1 MENYRSPIPVFSFSR
16 ICILIKCCA
25 VEPVQSVLIF
35 SKMCRNPIY
44 NDTNPRLMAAVNKI
58 LQVVRVSESAGRSVI
73 TSDLIAPGGVVGVFC
88 NRHQLHVCIAHIREI
103 GYQILCQFPV
113 AQKSRVPAHM
123 PFPGAG
129 VYFID
134 SERQIVMVCFL
145 PVPDPFLVGPF
156 KLALPDDRR
165 STGSQL
171 CKKCIR
177 IRLLYRIDPWLSLD
191 LKFVVVSF
199 GYMRYKNFPDS
210 LIMVLP
216 HSMNPAI
223 PVVERTYNADSP
235 RGRCRHHYLR
245 PAIAVVERT
254 DQSDSPRGSCR
265 HREMSPAAAT
275 ERFNMSAHLTVRP
288 VGISFSPQLQ
298 VQSTQQRAE
307 SIRILNFIRV
317 TGPGSDKIG
326 KPEPLFPPGKDILE
340 KAFLRQPVHPDFFSS
355 GRINL
360 NLFGIGPKTA

>member
-25 VEPVQSVLIF
+25 VEPTQSVLIF

-73 TSDLIAPGGVVGVFC
+73 TSDLIAPGCVVGVCC
-88 NRHQLHVCIAHIREI
+88 NRHQIHVCIAHIREI

-145 PVPDPFLVGPF
+145 PAPDPFLVGPF
-156 KLALPDDRR
+156 KLAHPDDRR

-177 IRLLYRIDPWLSLD
+177 IRLLYRIDPWLRLD

-210 LIMVLP
+210 LIMVLS

-235 RGRCRHHYLR
+235 RGRCRHHK
-245 PAIAVVERT
+245 
-254 DQSDSPRGSCR
+254 
-265 HREMSPAAAT
+265 MSPAT
-275 ERFNMSAHLTVRP
+275 PTDRFNMSPHHTVRP
-288 VGISFSPQLQ
+288 VVISFSPQLQ
-298 VQSTQQRAE
+298 VQITQQRAE
-307 SIRILNFIRV
+307 PIKILNFIRV
-317 TGPGSDKIG
+317 TGPASYKIRKTETHFLHG
-326 KPEPLFPPGKDILE
+326 KVL
-340 KAFLRQPVHPDFFSS
+340 
-355 GRINL
+355 
-360 NLFGIGPKTA
+360 

>member
-1 MENYRSPIPVFSFSR
+1 MS
-16 ICILIKCCA
+16 
-25 VEPVQSVLIF
+25 
-35 SKMCRNPIY
+35 
-44 NDTNPRLMAAVNKI
+44 
-58 LQVVRVSESAGRSVI
+58 
-73 TSDLIAPGGVVGVFC
+73 
-88 NRHQLHVCIAHIREI
+88 
-103 GYQILCQFPV
+103 
-113 AQKSRVPAHM
+113 
-123 PFPGAG
+123 FPGAG

-177 IRLLYRIDPWLSLD
+177 IRLLYRIDPWLRLD

-223 PVVERTYNADSP
+223 LVVERTYNADSP
-235 RGRCRHHYLR
+235 RGRCPHHQLR
-245 PAIAVVERT
+245 PATPTARLN
-254 DQSDSPRGSCR
+254 
-265 HREMSPAAAT
+265 MSP
-275 ERFNMSAHLTVRP
+275 HHTVRP
-288 VGISFSPQLQ
+288 VVISFSPQLQ
-298 VQSTQQRAE
+298 VQITQQRAE
-307 SIRILNFIRV
+307 PIRILNFIRV
-317 TGPGSDKIG
+317 TGPGSYKIG
-326 KPEPLFPPGKDILE
+326 KPEPRFPPGKDILE
-340 KAFLRQPVHPDFFSS
+340 KDFVRQPAHPDFFSS
-355 GRINL
+355 GRVHT

>member
-1 MENYRSPIPVFSFSR
+1 
-16 ICILIKCCA
+16 
-25 VEPVQSVLIF
+25 
-35 SKMCRNPIY
+35 MCRNPIY

-73 TSDLIAPGGVVGVFC
+73 TSDLITPGGVVGVFC

-177 IRLLYRIDPWLSLD
+177 IRLLYRIDPWLRLD

-223 PVVERTYNADSP
+223 PVVETTYNADSP
-235 RGRCRHHYLR
+235 LGRCPHHTTS
-245 PAIAVVERT
+245 PAPPT
-254 DQSDSPRGSCR
+254 DRFI
-265 HREMSPAAAT
+265 MSPHHT
-275 ERFNMSAHLTVRP
+275 VPPLVISCSPHLH
-288 VGISFSPQLQ
+288 
-298 VQSTQQRAE
+298 VQITQQRAQPL
-307 SIRILNFIRV
+307 SILNRIRV
-317 TGPGSDKIG
+317 TGAGSYMLAN
-326 KPEPLFPPGKDILE
+326 PRPVFPAGKDI
-340 KAFLRQPVHPDFFSS
+340 
-355 GRINL
+355 
-360 NLFGIGPKTA
+360 